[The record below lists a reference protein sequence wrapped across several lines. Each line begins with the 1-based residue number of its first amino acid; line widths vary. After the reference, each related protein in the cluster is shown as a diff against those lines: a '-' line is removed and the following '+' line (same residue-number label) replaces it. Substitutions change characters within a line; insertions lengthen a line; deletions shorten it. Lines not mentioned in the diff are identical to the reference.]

1 MFDVSKIFSFFKKNF
16 NRKDILLGICLVVFF
31 FLTRIIF
38 LDKLPIF
45 SDEGIYIHWARV
57 AWHDASWRFISLTDG
72 RQPLQT
78 WGTIPFLKLFPQNL
92 LFGGRMFSV
101 ATGFVSLTGLFSL
114 LFYLFDKKTAF
125 WGIFLYIFTPFFLFY
140 DRIAL
145 ADSAVNTGFIWIL
158 FFSILVIKTLR
169 LDLALFFGVIAGM
182 AMLTKSSV
190 RMFIIL
196 SALAPVL
203 IWNKK
208 LEKNIINKTIN
219 YFILFI
225 LVFAIAIVLYNIQRL
240 SPFMH
245 YIEQKNNTFVM
256 PFSEFVKSPFTVFW
270 SNLKIIP
277 HYVFSEMGWLTGFL
291 GAIGLVMLLKYDL
304 SLGLYF
310 SIWLFAPYFAIAGLS
325 RVIFPRYL
333 IFLATLLTIFSAYFF
348 SNLKSKIFKSILLVV
363 FLLISGFYAYG
374 FYFNP
379 ALIPF
384 PEIDKGQYVEGETA
398 GWGAKEMMEYA
409 RVKSKEKQVVILAE
423 GDFGLIGDVLN
434 VFLRDDDKIN
444 IRGFWPLDEK
454 VLIDNQKELKENLVY
469 VVFSQRKE
477 FPENWPIKLIK
488 KYDKPGNRTAYYL
501 FELID

>member
-1 MFDVSKIFSFFKKNF
+1 MFDVSKIFSFLKKNF
-16 NRKDILLGICLVVFF
+16 NRKDIFLGLGLVTLF
-31 FLTRIIF
+31 FLSRIIL

-45 SDEGIYIHWARV
+45 SDEGIYIHWARI

-101 ATGFVSLTGLFSL
+101 TTGFVSLAGLFSL
-114 LFYLFDKKTAF
+114 LFYLFNKKTAF
-125 WGIFLYIFTPFFLFY
+125 WGVFLYIFTPFFVFY

-158 FFSILVIKTLR
+158 FFSILVVKTLR
-169 LDLALFFGVIAGM
+169 LDLALFFGLTAGM

-190 RMFIIL
+190 RLFIML
-196 SALAPVL
+196 SAFAPILV
-203 IWNKK
+203 WNKK
-208 LEKNIINKTIN
+208 FRKNIISKTIN

-256 PFSEFVKSPFTVFW
+256 PISEFMKSPFAVLW
-270 SNLKIIP
+270 PNLKIIP
-277 HYVFSEMGWLTGFL
+277 HYVFAEMGWLTGFL
-291 GAIGLVMLLKYDL
+291 GVAGLILILKNDL

-310 SIWLFAPYFAIAGLS
+310 AIWLFAPYFAIAGFS

-333 IFLATLLTIFSAYFF
+333 IFLATLLTIFSAYFL
-348 SNLKSKIFKSILLVV
+348 SNLKSKVIKLVLVIIFLSISV
-363 FLLISGFYAYG
+363 FYAYG

-379 ALIPF
+379 SAIPF

-398 GWGAKEMMEYA
+398 GFGAKEMMEFA
-409 RVKSKEKQVVILAE
+409 REKSKEKQVIILAE
-423 GDFGLIGDVLN
+423 GDYGLIGDVLN
-434 VFLRDDDKIN
+434 VFLKDDDKIN

-454 VLIDNQKELKENLVY
+454 TLLDNQKELKENLVY

-477 FPENWPIKLIK
+477 FPANWPIKLIK

-501 FELID
+501 FELTK